1 MHTKTHCD
9 LYRIYSN
16 GEYASIGMSVWETQS
31 PDKPGYALYGGE
43 LLIHSS
49 FGNFCHTWTAGAQP
63 FKEMLLSIDFDTFM
77 LKCVGES
84 YRVFDGAASLASVRR
99 AVVRLR
105 RQGVLDKDDARDY
118 WDGLEASEDLAARS
132 EECFRI
138 ALADLERNGV
148 VPGGADDFITYAA
161 SRQVLGFWKEIWPR
175 FTSIL
180 AAELREEQRLAARA
194 A

>member
-16 GEYASIGMSVWETQS
+16 GEYASIGMSDWEAQS
-31 PDKPGYALYGGE
+31 PDKPGHSLYGGE

-49 FGNFCHTWTAGAQP
+49 FGNFCHTWAAGARP
-63 FKEMLLSIDFDTFM
+63 FKEMLLAVDFDTFM

-84 YRVFDGAASLASVRR
+84 YRVFDGAVTLSNVRR
-99 AVVRLR
+99 AVRRLR
-105 RQGVLDKDDARDY
+105 RQRVLNKDDARDY
-118 WDGLEASEDLAARS
+118 WDGLEASEDFAVRS

-138 ALADLERNGV
+138 ALADLERRGV
-148 VPGGADDFITYAA
+148 FVGEAEDFIAYAA
-161 SRQVLGFWKEIWPR
+161 GRQVLGFWREIWPR

-180 AAELREEQRLAARA
+180 DAEVQAEHRLAARA